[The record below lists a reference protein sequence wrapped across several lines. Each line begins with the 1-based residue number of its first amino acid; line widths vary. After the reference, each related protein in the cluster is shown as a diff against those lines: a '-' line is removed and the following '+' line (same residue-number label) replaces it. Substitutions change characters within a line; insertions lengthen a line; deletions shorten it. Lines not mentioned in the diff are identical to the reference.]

1 MPKIKNQTHLRDAL
15 WQLAQAYVEEVNSPD
30 YLSGKIPK
38 IPLNRT
44 YVAEFQRID
53 EQYRRI
59 HRTTIHDKIQ
69 SRDIFSLLRRVLQII
84 QDFKV
89 PAKAAAW
96 FECERDPQTKK
107 LIFKKA
113 AADESKWTDDW
124 AHPLVDFLSGIFANS
139 NNNYLKRYKVWVR
152 DRKGDFRS
160 MSIFVETGKPVPEDF
175 YYHQMTDE
183 EILAFQNSF
192 ANKSPK
198 SLFENTLYEN
208 LLFFSQ
214 QFNNLREQ
222 MPWWR
227 SGRYIAIAPRKVGI
241 PFAKNRIFFSQQMC
255 LFHWMVD
262 HHDLSELPM
271 KDCSKEEIYQRMIEV
286 INVIADTYAFL
297 NMCQYGHVFRSDF
310 GDTSTSWKYWLG
322 NIPLKLFWWKSHTLW
337 AQNKLKKWREANE
350 KYYKQLEDKEQRSN
364 DRFYE
369 NYLNCRDVTLHDFL
383 PKRPGAHVIEASFE
397 KDGLWIDHFDV
408 SNSEHWKYCVKNW
421 SLGRLREAF
430 GVETRNK
437 QTLLEAIADRYK
449 GETAY
454 NDLQNYLNSQNI
466 PYHEMAYRA

>member
-15 WQLAQAYVEEVNSPD
+15 LQLAKAYVEEVNSPD

-44 YVAEFQRID
+44 YVEEYHRIE
-53 EQYRRI
+53 EQFKRI
-59 HRTTIHDKIQ
+59 YNTSIHDKIK

-113 AADESKWTDDW
+113 AANESKWTDDW
-124 AHPLVDFLSGIFANS
+124 AHPLVDYLSGQFLNS
-139 NNNYLKRYKVWVR
+139 NNNYLKRYEDWVR
-152 DRKGDFRS
+152 KRNGDFRS

-183 EILAFQNSF
+183 EILDFQNSF

-208 LLFFSQ
+208 MLFFSQ
-214 QFNNLREQ
+214 QFNNLRAQ

-227 SGRYIAIAPRKVGI
+227 SGRYIAIAPRKIGI
-241 PFAKNRIFFSQQMC
+241 PYAKNYVFFSQQMC

-262 HHDLSELPM
+262 HHDVSELPM

-286 INVIADTYAFL
+286 INVIADTFEFL
-297 NMCQYGHVFRSDF
+297 NECQSTTWKQHLGHIS
-310 GDTSTSWKYWLG
+310 
-322 NIPLKLFWWKSHTLW
+322 LKLFWWKSHTLW
-337 AQNKLKKWREANE
+337 AQKILKKRREE
-350 KYYKQLEDKEQRSN
+350 YEIYCKQKEEAERKSN

-369 NYLNCRDVTLHDFL
+369 NYLNCNDVILHTFQPD
-383 PKRPGAHVIEASFE
+383 RPHAHLIDASFE
-397 KDGLWIDHFDV
+397 EDGLWIDHFDA
-408 SNSEHWKYCVKNW
+408 SKSEHWHYNVK
-421 SLGRLREAF
+421 SCYLGRLRQAF
-430 GVETRNK
+430 GVPSKNK
-437 QTLLEAIADRYK
+437 QELLEAIAKRFKGKTSYQDLKRY
-449 GETAY
+449 
-454 NDLQNYLNSQNI
+454 LRSQNI
-466 PYHEMAYRA
+466 PYQEMPYRE